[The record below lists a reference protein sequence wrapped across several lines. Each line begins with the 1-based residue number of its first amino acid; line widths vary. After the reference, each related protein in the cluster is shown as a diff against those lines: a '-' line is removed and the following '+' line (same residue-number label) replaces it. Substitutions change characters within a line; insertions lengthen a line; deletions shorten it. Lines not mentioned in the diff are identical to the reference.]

1 MRIFQILQSQIFMK
15 RILLIIVAALFLLAV
30 IGGLLGVR
38 YFHNLW
44 FQEKPNHLVQSVDSN
59 KVAFTWSSG
68 SYGDYEEPQDAML
81 IPVQVAGFNV
91 PLYLQFDTGAPSS
104 ILYQKTLES
113 LREIGLTYEEM
124 TIEDRP
130 FVKGVPLQL
139 GAENLVE
146 SSFWLRDMGEVI
158 DTSTLGNEP
167 IMIGTIG
174 ADWLDQKV
182 VHIDFINQEMSLF
195 DQRPDWMQDLAG
207 WKAFAFPGRR
217 FMLPT
222 TIEGKVYDL
231 FYDSGSSAF
240 GLITTH
246 SRYQKYAIS
255 EEPEIAYNANSWG
268 NPIYVH
274 HKATDLEVEIGGAQV
289 PMRRV
294 SYVNMYAR
302 WQGFLAMFSK
312 IGGWLGNK
320 VFLDTHLILDTQAM
334 EYLVV
339 PRGSNALILER
350 GE

>member
-1 MRIFQILQSQIFMK
+1 MK

-30 IGGLLGVR
+30 IAGLLGVR

-44 FQEKPNHLVQSVDSN
+44 FQEKPNHLVQSVANN

-68 SYGDYEEPQDAML
+68 NYGDYEEPQDAML
-81 IPVQVAGFNV
+81 IPVQMTGFNV

-113 LREIGLTYEEM
+113 LREIGLTYEELTM
-124 TIEDRP
+124 EERLYA
-130 FVKGVPLQL
+130 KGVPLQL
-139 GAENLVE
+139 GGENLEE
-146 SSFWLRDMGEVI
+146 STFWLRDMGEQI
-158 DTSTLGNEP
+158 DTNNPSGEP
-167 IMIGTIG
+167 IKIGTIG

-182 VHIDFINQEMSLF
+182 VHIDFINQEIAWF
-195 DQRPDWMQDLAG
+195 DQRPAWMEDIAG
-207 WKAFAFPGRR
+207 WKAFTFNGRR

-246 SRYQKYAIS
+246 SRYQRYAKP

-320 VFLDTHLILDTQAM
+320 VFLDTHLILDTKDM